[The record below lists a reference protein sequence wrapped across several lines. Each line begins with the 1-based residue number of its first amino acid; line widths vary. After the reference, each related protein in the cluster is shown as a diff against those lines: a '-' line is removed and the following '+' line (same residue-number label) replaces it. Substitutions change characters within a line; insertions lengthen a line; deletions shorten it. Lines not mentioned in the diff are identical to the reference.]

1 MQMNEHKK
9 AIAIFNDLLELN
21 EWNPEAIAN
30 RAESHMALKQYAQA
44 RTDYKKLQSLTPND
58 PRTYLRFAQIA
69 KAETASKEELKN
81 YNLFLK
87 YVDQNSISSKE
98 LKQIRDRIKE
108 LESINNET
116 P

>member
-1 MQMNEHKK
+1 MKIKNTSIGQTERLSYN
-9 AIAIFNDLLELN
+9 
-21 EWNPEAIAN
+21 N
-30 RAESHMALKQYAQA
+30 RL
-44 RTDYKKLQSLTPND
+44 TDYKKLQSITPND

-69 KAETASKEELKN
+69 KSETAGKEELKN

>member
-1 MQMNEHKK
+1 
-9 AIAIFNDLLELN
+9 
-21 EWNPEAIAN
+21 
-30 RAESHMALKQYAQA
+30 MALKQYAQA

-108 LESINNET
+108 LESTHNET